1 MEVALERIAQNYLR
15 DKQTLSVMETELQ
28 SLPLGRLTCRTV
40 SGHCYYSIETRDA
53 DGARHSKTV
62 PKAEVEQAKYDFDRK
77 KFLEE
82 NIKIIRYHI
91 KLQEKAYPEFKSL
104 TFSLPQNPSAPDPKR
119 PYRTYKG
126 DYVRS
131 KSELIIANELYI
143 NQISYEYEKPLL
155 LKGATKPIHP
165 DFTIHTPRGN
175 LTVYWEHCGLMD
187 DITYRSNWDWRKQL
201 YAESEIS
208 EWQKNLIVTY
218 EAQGGDFSVEDIQQ
232 HIARLLRS

>member
-1 MEVALERIAQNYLR
+1 MKVALERIAQNYLR
-15 DKQTLSVMETELQ
+15 DKQTLSVMESELQ
-28 SLPLGRLTCRTV
+28 SLPPGRLTCRTV
-40 SGHCYYSIETRDA
+40 RGHCYYSIECRDA
-53 DGARHSKTV
+53 EGVRHSTAV
-62 PKAEVEQAKYDFDRK
+62 PKEEVEQAKHVFERK
-77 KFLEE
+77 KYLEE
-82 NIKIIRYHI
+82 SIRIFRDHM
-91 KLQEKAYPEFKSL
+91 KLQEKAYPEFKEL
-104 TFSLPQNPSAPDPKR
+104 NYVLPANNFAPDPQK

-155 LKGATKPIHP
+155 LKGTSKPIHP
-165 DFTIHTPRGN
+165 DFTIYTPREN
-175 LTVYWEHCGLMD
+175 LMVLWEHCGLMN

-201 YAESEIS
+201 YAESGIS